1 MSLRVY
7 QDSANDYRLEFDV
20 RLDCE
25 RFIIENDGKPMELYV
40 PFMVGKDMFQA
51 IYLLGMLGYHHV
63 LERPTYACYGDNGQR
78 FISNVDN
85 LEYGDFARRYD
96 EIREV
101 CSDSNVFE
109 NEKFA
114 NVRDAYGNIY
124 LLCHGF
130 NKQEIDFLKQ
140 AMDEI
145 DKRMKQ

>member
-1 MSLRVY
+1 MSLRVC
-7 QDSANDYRLEFDV
+7 QDSANDYRLKFDV

-25 RFIIENDGKPMELYV
+25 RFIIENDGKPEELYV
-40 PFMVGKDMFQA
+40 PFMVGKAMWQA
-51 IYLLGMLGYHHV
+51 IYLLGMLGYPCV

-78 FISNVDN
+78 FMIDVD
-85 LEYGDFARRYD
+85 LDYGDFARRYD

-101 CSDSNVFE
+101 CSDSRVFE

-145 DKRMKQ
+145 DKRREQ